1 MSDAGG
7 GLLRSPDQK
16 EAMVRL
22 FYEHQR
28 KANIYYAY
36 HTIHR
41 YIEEPFTSYMPEAL
55 FNIARFLTH
64 ELITLQVGWPT
75 AGQSDK

>member
-1 MSDAGG
+1 
-7 GLLRSPDQK
+7 
-16 EAMVRL
+16 MVRL

-64 ELITLQVGWPT
+64 ELITLQVRRPT
-75 AGQSDK
+75 AGQSHK